1 MKLKNKLIIIVCI
14 AATVSIIVSGIV
26 LLWMLRSS
34 MIRDAYGEAMMVST
48 EAFSRFESL
57 VDRNDAE
64 GLDARIKV
72 VYKNDNNW
80 RNVIYRDNEELY
92 NLTVFTKEDLE
103 RVGYQVNT
111 GMASTEKREELVYDD

>member
-103 RVGYQVNT
+103 RVGYQVKI
-111 GMASTEKREELVYDD
+111 GRAHV

>member
-72 VYKNDNNW
+72 VYSGKSFLLFSVSKLFIKS
-80 RNVIYRDNEELY
+80 RRLLQFHSE
-92 NLTVFTKEDLE
+92 
-103 RVGYQVNT
+103 
-111 GMASTEKREELVYDD
+111 